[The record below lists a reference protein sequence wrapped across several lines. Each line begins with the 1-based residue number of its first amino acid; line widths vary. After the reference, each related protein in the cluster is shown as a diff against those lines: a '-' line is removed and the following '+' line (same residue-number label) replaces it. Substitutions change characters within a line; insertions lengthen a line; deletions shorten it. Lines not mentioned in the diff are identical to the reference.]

1 MTVDNN
7 IQPKIKKTSVSQK
20 RASAKYTKKTYKQK
34 MLYIKVDDFDKISAF
49 LKNNQQTCT
58 QYFYSCLKRDGVI
71 E

>member
-1 MTVDNN
+1 MTVDN
-7 IQPKIKKTSVSQK
+7 IQPKIKKTSESQK
-20 RASAKYTKKTYKQK
+20 CASAKYTKKAYKQK
-34 MLYIKVDDFDKISAF
+34 MLYIKADDFDKISTF

>member
-1 MTVDNN
+1 MTVDN
-7 IQPKIKKTSVSQK
+7 IQPKIKKTSESQK
-20 RASAKYTKKTYKQK
+20 RASAKYTKKAYKQK
-34 MLYIKVDDFDKISAF
+34 MLYIKADDFDKISTF